1 MKLIKIRDPT
11 NSSRAVCDC
20 RMRCGCSRYR
30 PRPLGVQQ
38 DVKTTSRPAHP
49 CREGKAP
56 PLWPASQRLRVSPAS
71 PMCCCRCSCEIWEGR
86 AQPRVL
92 LIADSDVVVGLLAGE
107 VAVLPASLNR
117 SDGPSRFWVGVVSE
131 REQKSPGQ
139 LGRANRPHRRL
150 LRPNQR
156 PTPWPRST
164 PAATKAPR
172 HRPSYNRLRCITSR
186 SRTRRQNIQ
195 DGQLFS
201 RFFCFSL
208 FLQKPE
214 GSFWKAPA
222 EGCGCAGRLSCPCR
236 LKVKFVPSSQL
247 SDVRRRDSSDRRH
260 GVIRH

>member
-1 MKLIKIRDPT
+1 
-11 NSSRAVCDC
+11 
-20 RMRCGCSRYR
+20 MRCGCSRYKT
-30 PRPLGVQQ
+30 RPLGVQQ
-38 DVKTTSRPAHP
+38 DVKTISRPAHP

-71 PMCCCRCSCEIWEGR
+71 PMCCCRCSCEICEGR
-86 AQPRVL
+86 VQSRVL

-117 SDGPSRFWVGVVSE
+117 SDRLLWFWVGVISK

-139 LGRANRPHRRL
+139 LGRPNRPHRRL

-156 PTPWPRST
+156 PTPRHRST

-172 HRPSYNRLRCITSR
+172 HRPSYNRLRCITSK
-186 SRTRRQNIQ
+186 SRTDDKTSKITNFFLVSSASRDSARRTISSSFLHL
-195 DGQLFS
+195 GT
-201 RFFCFSL
+201 L

-214 GSFWKAPA
+214 GYFWKAPA
-222 EGCGCAGRLSCPCR
+222 EGCGCAGRLSCPYR

-247 SDVRRRDSSDRRH
+247 SDVRRRARSDRQR
-260 GVIRH
+260 GVICH